1 MPSPLRPLT
10 CNDTLQVAILC
21 FLGAFIGRLIGPH
34 LDVFE
39 PGVSG
44 SSSRSSPIDFSFSR
58 RCQNI
63 IFSLYM
69 AMVSD
74 FSLFDLFKEL
84 SFSTESTQN
93 LFICHS
99 IFPLNITDLPQA
111 PHFSGFYLVLEN
123 LGEGPGFR
131 AVGKNRKDVA
141 IHNIQFSL

>member
-1 MPSPLRPLT
+1 MSSPLQPLT
-10 CNDTLQVAILC
+10 CNDTPQVAIRC
-21 FLGAFIGRLIGPH
+21 FLGAFIGRLVGPH

-39 PGVSG
+39 PGVPG
-44 SSSRSSPIDFSFSR
+44 SSSWSSPIDSSFNR

-69 AMVSD
+69 AIVSG

-84 SFSTESTQN
+84 SLSTESTQN

-99 IFPLNITDLPQA
+99 ILPLNITDLPQA

-131 AVGKNRKDVA
+131 AVGKNRKKCSYSKYSV
-141 IHNIQFSL
+141 